1 MTNQSRFPFQQLS
14 VSLLKECIE
23 KGLLLSPILS
33 LVLSCNGRNPFRLRK
48 RRRGRMAGHSDCP
61 VPLSVPVFPF
71 CLNVRDI
78 IGCSFAP
85 GLLTDGS
92 SGHIAPVPSMPGT
105 DVLRSSHIILL
116 RAGCQKEWKHTGG
129 LGLGG
134 EKRSRWDVFTA
145 WSGRLTT
152 ATEAP
157 PTRNTAIRYR
167 SPVPPPA
174 STAEQC
180 RPSQALSQ
188 GSQWPRSCTMGAGVT
203 EDPEDL
209 GTSLLLVA
217 EGRKSPWSMERR
229 RVEALGPACLSIW
242 KGQCQ

>member
-33 LVLSCNGRNPFRLRK
+33 LILSCNGRNPFRLRK
-48 RRRGRMAGHSDCP
+48 GRCGRMAGHSDCP

-71 CLNVRDI
+71 RLNVRDT

-92 SGHIAPVPSMPGT
+92 GGHITPVPSMPGT
-105 DVLRSSHIILL
+105 DVLRYSHIILL
-116 RAGCQKEWKHTGG
+116 RAGCQKEWKHIGG

-167 SPVPPPA
+167 SP
-174 STAEQC
+174 C
-180 RPSQALSQ
+180 PSSSIHSRAVQTVA
-188 GSQWPRSCTMGAGVT
+188 GSVTGVT
-203 EDPEDL
+203 
-209 GTSLLLVA
+209 VA
-217 EGRKSPWSMERR
+217 QELHDGGRCDR
-229 RVEALGPACLSIW
+229 GP
-242 KGQCQ
+242 

>member
-71 CLNVRDI
+71 CLNVRGI
-78 IGCSFAP
+78 IRCSFAP

-92 SGHIAPVPSMPGT
+92 GGHIAPDSSMPGT

-167 SPVPPPA
+167 SPVPPLA

-188 GSQWPRSCTMGAGVT
+188 GSQWPRSCTVGAGVT

-217 EGRKSPWSMERR
+217 EGSKSPWSMERR

>member
-1 MTNQSRFPFQQLS
+1 M
-14 VSLLKECIE
+14 LKECIE

-48 RRRGRMAGHSDCP
+48 GRRGRMAGHSDCP

-92 SGHIAPVPSMPGT
+92 GGHIAPDSSMPGT

-116 RAGCQKEWKHTGG
+116 RAGCQKEWKHIGG

-157 PTRNTAIRYR
+157 PTRNTTIRYR

-217 EGRKSPWSMERR
+217 EGSKSPWSMERR
-229 RVEALGPACLSIW
+229 RVEALGPA
-242 KGQCQ
+242 